1 METIVCITHLR
12 WGFVWQ
18 RPQHLLGRLAGH
30 YRVIFIEEPVTTREA
45 QPRLEVFP
53 AANAANVTVVRML
66 FPATH
71 DFWIGH
77 GDPRTQAS
85 YEKLVTAWLATQG
98 VVKPLLWLY
107 TPMAHHFLDAI
118 PHSLFIFDA
127 MDQLSAFAGA
137 PPELI
142 DNERRVLRRADL
154 VFAGGLS
161 LYREKRPYNDNSH
174 CLPSGVDIEHFAK
187 AADRRNFAKPP
198 ELASL
203 KAPILGYFGVI
214 DERIDLDLIAAL
226 AKAHPDWQIVMI
238 GPVVKIDMVKLPK
251 AQNIHY
257 PGGRDYV
264 QLPAYLAWFDVAL
277 LPFALNEATRYISP
291 TKTLEYMAARKP
303 IVSTAIR
310 DVIDSYG
317 EVVHVANS
325 TAEFIQMIEEALRGT
340 GNPNRRRK
348 ENEYLAANTWES
360 ITERMQVLIEER
372 RQQVNP
378 DAQPSRD
385 PLRN

>member
-1 METIVCITHLR
+1 METIVCISHLR

-18 RPQHLLGRLAGH
+18 RPQHLLGRLAAH
-30 YRVIFIEEPVTTREA
+30 YRVVFIEEPVTTREA
-45 QPRLEVFP
+45 QPRLEVLP

-77 GDPRTQAS
+77 GDPRTQAT
-85 YEKLVTAWLATQG
+85 YEKLVTAWLTEQG
-98 VVKPLLWLY
+98 IVKPRLWLY

-127 MDQLSAFAGA
+127 MDQLSAFVGA
-137 PPELI
+137 PPDLI

-161 LYREKRPYNDNSH
+161 LYREKRPYNDHTH
-174 CLPSGVDIEHFAK
+174 CFPSGVDIEHFAK
-187 AADRRNFAKPP
+187 AADRRNFPKPP

-203 KAPILGYFGVI
+203 KDPILGYFGVI

-226 AKAHPDWQIVMI
+226 AKAHPDWQIAMI
-238 GPVVKIDMVKLPK
+238 GPVLKIDMVKLPK
-251 AQNIHY
+251 VQNIHY
-257 PGGRDYV
+257 PGGRDYA

-277 LPFALNEATRYISP
+277 LPFALNDATRYISP

-325 TAEFIQMIEEALRGT
+325 PTEFIHLVEETLRGT
-340 GNPNRRRK
+340 GNPDRRRK

-360 ITERMQVLIEER
+360 ITERMHVLIEER
-372 RQQVNP
+372 RTQVNP